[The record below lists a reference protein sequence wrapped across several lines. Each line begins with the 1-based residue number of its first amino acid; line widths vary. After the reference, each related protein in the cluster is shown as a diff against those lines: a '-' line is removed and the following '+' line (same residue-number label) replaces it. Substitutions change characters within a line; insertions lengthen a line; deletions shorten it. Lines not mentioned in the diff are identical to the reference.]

1 MAGIGFELQRVLKQG
16 GVTGAFKV
24 AIAGIIIVAGPWL
37 VSILGIF
44 SLSRFAGFAL
54 AEGSGLFTAAIVYS
68 YAFSLF
74 LFGGIHYIFTRY
86 VSDLIY
92 IRNNSRAFSALLLS
106 MLFIGGLSVLTGSA
120 GVYFIHT
127 DQISNLLVYRIS
139 AVLLFVSVNLIW
151 LVMIFITLLK
161 KYMTIFLV
169 YLLGMGFSFVS
180 VYFLGQEYKLA
191 GAIAGFSIG
200 QVSILIMLL
209 LLIRRYITPGSLIRE
224 FRPMMGYFRKYAYLF
239 LAGVLYSAGIW
250 IDKIV
255 LWFVSGSHIEGTYLV
270 LFEEYDITVYF
281 ANLTLIPGLVYFMVF
296 SETNFYAALRRFLLK
311 MSTRI
316 YSGIQEE
323 KYRLLKTMRSG
334 LIEQSLFQGVI
345 TLGLIIL
352 AGGINVSLLGGL
364 STITTIRLV
373 LGGVFFHLLFLTLLT
388 FLFYL
393 ERYKESFITQLSF
406 FSVNFGVTLYSAG
419 LSSPV
424 YGAGYLVAGIV
435 TSFVAAVFLVRGIKR
450 IDRNIFGLLKRDE

>member
-1 MAGIGFELQRVLKQG
+1 MAGIGFELQRVLKKG
-16 GVTGAFKV
+16 GMTGAFKV

-37 VSILGIF
+37 ISILGIF

-54 AEGSGLFTAAIVYS
+54 EEGSGLFTAAIVYS

-74 LFGGIHYIFTRY
+74 LFGGLHYIFTRY

-92 IRNNSRAFSALLLS
+92 IRENSRAFATLLLS
-106 MLFIGGLSVLTGSA
+106 MLVIGVLSAITGLA
-120 GVYFIHT
+120 GVYYIRT
-127 DQISNLLVYRIS
+127 DQISNLLIYRIS
-139 AVLLFVSVNLIW
+139 AVVLFVSVNLIW

-161 KYMTIFLV
+161 KYMTIFMV
-169 YLLGMGFSFVS
+169 YLIGMGLSFVS
-180 VYFLGQEYKLA
+180 VYFLGREYMLA
-191 GAIAGFSIG
+191 GAMAGFSIG

-209 LLIRRYITPGSLIRE
+209 ILIRRYITPGNPGRE
-224 FRPMMGYFRKYAYLF
+224 FKPLLGYLKKYGYL
-239 LAGVLYSAGIW
+239 LGAGVLYSAGIW

-255 LWFVSGSHIEGTYLV
+255 LWFVSGSHVEGSYLL

-296 SETNFYAALRRFLLK
+296 SETNFYVALRRFLVK
-311 MSTRI
+311 ISTRI

-334 LIEQSLFQGVI
+334 LIEQSIFQGVI

-352 AGGINVSLLGGL
+352 AGSINVTLLGGL
-364 STITTIRLV
+364 SSNTTIRLV

-393 ERYKESFITQLSF
+393 ERYKESFITQIFF
-406 FSVNFGVTLYSAG
+406 FSINFGVTLYFAGTDSPLYGVGYLSAG
-419 LSSPV
+419 V
-424 YGAGYLVAGIV
+424 V
-435 TSFVAAVFLVRGIKR
+435 TSGLAVIFLVRGIKR
-450 IDRNIFGLLKRDE
+450 IDRSIFGLLKKDE